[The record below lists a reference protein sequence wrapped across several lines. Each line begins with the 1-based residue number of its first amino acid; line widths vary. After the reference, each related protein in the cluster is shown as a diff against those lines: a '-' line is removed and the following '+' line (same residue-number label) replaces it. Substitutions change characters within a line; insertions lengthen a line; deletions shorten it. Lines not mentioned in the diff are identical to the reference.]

1 MHQPSGFGIF
11 TVQDPTPLPGPPL
24 LSGWIFESP
33 LAPAIVVLVGGAL
46 AFAVLRARNLHAARA
61 CLAAA
66 VVLPIALIV
75 TASMV
80 TTDRERLIA
89 RAADLVAATAT
100 ADAPRLRVLL
110 GDQCT
115 LIEPGSRRELDRDEL
130 LGAVS
135 SRIPSFEIREHAVK
149 ETRAVVDNDRFARV
163 QIKVFVS
170 SKLGGPNNSWWHL
183 EYEKDGAGAWRVT
196 RIKPLAISG
205 MNSV

>member
-11 TVQDPTPLPGPPL
+11 TVQDPAPLPGPPL
-24 LSGWIFESP
+24 LSGWVFESP
-33 LAPAIVVLVGGAL
+33 LAPAIIVLVGGAL
-46 AFAVLRARNLHAARA
+46 AFAVLRARNPTAARA
-61 CLAAA
+61 SLVAA
-66 VVLPIALIV
+66 VVLPVVLFV
-75 TASMV
+75 SASMV
-80 TTDRERLIA
+80 TTDRERIIE

-100 ADAPRLRVLL
+100 ADAPRLGALL
-110 GDQCT
+110 AEGCT
-115 LIEPGSRRELDRDEL
+115 LIEPGSRSELERGEL

-149 ETRAVVDNDRFARV
+149 ETQAVVDNDRFARV

-183 EYEKDGAGAWRVT
+183 DYEKDASGAWKVT